1 MEGQIAQ
8 MAAFAL
14 NAEFNRLEPEVVEKV
29 KIHLLD
35 SLASLLHAAKQPT
48 MQKLQRQLSFFQSSK
63 KLKVD
68 QLPIDRLGQYY
79 TALIRYPDFMDNFL
93 AKESTCHPADNIGGL
108 LAVGKDADV
117 SGKEFITAM
126 AVAYEIQCRLIEQMP
141 VMVNGYDH
149 TVHLNYSLSAAAG
162 KLLAL
167 KQRTIEHA
175 MAMNGCSY
183 NPLVTGRAAY
193 TPEWKGFASSLVT
206 LGCINTLYLARE
218 GMTGP
223 TKLFEIP
230 KKGFNDIQ
238 GMKLKYNWASENFEL
253 VKKCILKSYNAEVHT
268 QSAVEAT
275 LDLRE
280 EHDIDVNSIETIT
293 ITTFMTAYHIVG
305 GGEYGSR
312 MQVHTKEQA
321 DHSLPYVIAVMLLD
335 GQLYPEQL
343 KPERIERDDV
353 QALLKK
359 VKVKKN
365 LPFHEPVKVM
375 GLLDP
380 YTVAYPDKMKTKVEI
395 KFNDGR
401 IIVKEKED
409 YKGFFTNQ
417 LTKDDVVLK

>member
-223 TKLFEIP
+223 TKLFEI
-230 KKGFNDIQ
+230 
-238 GMKLKYNWASENFEL
+238 
-253 VKKCILKSYNAEVHT
+253 
-268 QSAVEAT
+268 
-275 LDLRE
+275 
-280 EHDIDVNSIETIT
+280 
-293 ITTFMTAYHIVG
+293 
-305 GGEYGSR
+305 
-312 MQVHTKEQA
+312 
-321 DHSLPYVIAVMLLD
+321 
-335 GQLYPEQL
+335 
-343 KPERIERDDV
+343 
-353 QALLKK
+353 LKK
-359 VKVKKN
+359 VSTIYR
-365 LPFHEPVKVM
+365 E
-375 GLLDP
+375 
-380 YTVAYPDKMKTKVEI
+380 
-395 KFNDGR
+395 
-401 IIVKEKED
+401 
-409 YKGFFTNQ
+409 
-417 LTKDDVVLK
+417 